1 MPIKFF
7 KPFKVR
13 DYDFWLILLVA
24 AVATM
29 GVFAVGSAEPNLF
42 RKQMYGAIAGFIV
55 MILLSFIDYH
65 FILKFYWIIYGVN
78 TALLLMVLFMGD
90 SSHNAQRWL
99 KIGSIKFQ
107 PSELAKILLILF
119 FAQFIMKMR
128 EKFNSFR
135 SIALCVLLALVP
147 IALVYRQPD
156 LSTTIMLTLIFAV
169 IMFAGKLRFRIIL
182 GILAI
187 VIPAVA
193 IFISIAMKPGST
205 VLESYQMERILSF
218 QDPESY
224 PELVYQQTNSVTAIA
239 SGRLDGKGYR
249 NNEITSVKN
258 GNFLDE
264 DQTDFIFAIIGEE
277 FGFKGSVL
285 VILLLFLIA
294 LECIS
299 IGRRA
304 PDTGGSIIAGA
315 VGGLIGFQSFINIG
329 VATFIIPNTGLPLP
343 FVSYG
348 LTSLLTLFAGMGIV
362 INVRTQVKRGSAN
375 SLDVL

>member
-13 DYDFWLILLVA
+13 DYDFLLILLVA
-24 AVATM
+24 GIATM

-42 RKQMYGAIAGFIV
+42 KKQMYGAIAGVAV
-55 MILLSFIDYH
+55 MVLLSFIDYH
-65 FILKFYWIIYGVN
+65 FILKFYWIIYGIN
-78 TALLLMVLFMGD
+78 AALLLMVLFMGD

-135 SIALCVLLALVP
+135 SIALCVLLALIP
-147 IALVYRQPD
+147 IALVYKQPD

-169 IMFAGKLRFRIIL
+169 IMFAGKLKFRVIL

-205 VLESYQMERILSF
+205 VLENYQMERILSF

-239 SGRLDGKGYR
+239 SGQLDGKGYR

-277 FGFKGSVL
+277 FGFKGTVL
-285 VILLLFLIA
+285 VIVLLFFVS
-294 LECIS
+294 LECVS

-304 PDTGGSIIAGA
+304 PDIGGSIIASSM
-315 VGGLIGFQSFINIG
+315 GGLIGFQSFINIG

-375 SLDVL
+375 DLDVL

>member
-13 DYDFWLILLVA
+13 DYDFLLILLVA
-24 AVATM
+24 GIATM

-42 RKQMYGAIAGFIV
+42 KKQMYGAIAGVAV
-55 MILLSFIDYH
+55 MVLLSFIDYH
-65 FILKFYWIIYGVN
+65 FILKFYWIIYGIN
-78 TALLLMVLFMGD
+78 AALLLMVLFMGD

-135 SIALCVLLALVP
+135 SIALCVLLALIP
-147 IALVYRQPD
+147 IALVYKQPD

-169 IMFAGKLRFRIIL
+169 IMFAGKLKFRVIL

-205 VLESYQMERILSF
+205 VLENYQMERILSF

-239 SGRLDGKGYR
+239 SGQLDGKGYR

-277 FGFKGSVL
+277 FGFKGTVL
-285 VILLLFLIA
+285 VIVLLFLVA
-294 LECIS
+294 LECVS

-304 PDTGGSIIAGA
+304 PDIGGSIIASSM
-315 VGGLIGFQSFINIG
+315 GGLIGFQSFINIG

-375 SLDVL
+375 DLDVL

>member
-13 DYDFWLILLVA
+13 DYDFLLILLVA
-24 AVATM
+24 GIATM

-42 RKQMYGAIAGFIV
+42 KKQMYGAIAGVAV
-55 MILLSFIDYH
+55 MVLLSFIDYH
-65 FILKFYWIIYGVN
+65 FILKFYWIIYGIN
-78 TALLLMVLFMGD
+78 AALLLMVLFMGD

-135 SIALCVLLALVP
+135 SIALCVLLALIP
-147 IALVYRQPD
+147 IALVYKQPD

-169 IMFAGKLRFRIIL
+169 IMFAGKLKFRVIL

-205 VLESYQMERILSF
+205 VLENYQMERILSF

-239 SGRLDGKGYR
+239 SGQLDGKGYR

-264 DQTDFIFAIIGEE
+264 DQSDFIFAIIGEE
-277 FGFKGSVL
+277 FGFKGTVL
-285 VILLLFLIA
+285 VIVLLFLVA
-294 LECIS
+294 LECVS

-304 PDTGGSIIAGA
+304 PDIGGSIIASSM
-315 VGGLIGFQSFINIG
+315 GGLIGFQSFINIG

-375 SLDVL
+375 DLDVL